1 MNNGATGVSPVPPGG
16 DARLSTNRLGKG
28 VLLKRFKDKQVDRD
42 WLNTNFPCMMA
53 CPAHT
58 NAGRYVALIAEG
70 RFEEAYKFAR
80 DPNPLAS
87 ICGRVCAHPCET
99 ACRRGD
105 IDRPIAIRAL
115 KRFLTERHGPESKHP
130 VDINAGRGQ
139 NRLPF
144 KVAVVGGGPVGLSA
158 AHDLALMG
166 YSVTIFEAAPVAG
179 GMLYLGIPEYR
190 LPRDVVEAQVREILA
205 TGDITLKLNQ
215 AAGRDFTV
223 SDLRHQGFDAVLV
236 AVGAHRS
243 RDLTIPGV
251 DLDGVY
257 KGIDFLLNV
266 NLGYKFTIGKKVIV
280 IGGGNVA
287 MDVARSAARE
297 VVRQHVAGVED
308 LEPSLESV
316 SAVATKE
323 MVDVSLSA
331 LRLGAQEVHL
341 VCLEKREEMPAALE
355 EIEEA
360 ETEGIV
366 MHPGLG
372 PKRMIGKDGK
382 VVALE
387 TLKTKWVFDQN
398 RRFNPAFYEG
408 SETQLDCD
416 TIIMAV
422 GQAPNLDFLKP
433 EDGVELSP
441 RGLIAVN
448 PQTLMTSASG
458 IFAGGDCV
466 FGPRLIID
474 SVADGK
480 RAAVGIDE
488 FLRGE
493 KHPEPI
499 VEVEVFKR
507 HSMPLELL
515 DLVRPPIP
523 MLPVERRTGVTEVEV
538 GYDAR
543 SAMEEAQR
551 CLHCW
556 VNTVFEGVP
565 EDGSM
570 CILCGGCVDV
580 CPENCL
586 QLVSLDRIQFE
597 PETVQ
602 QIREH
607 QELFG
612 VEFDEVAAD
621 ELGIVTGSAMLKDET
636 RCIRCG
642 LCAARCPVGTI
653 TMESY
658 SLVSAERTG
667 LISVESIDG
676 PLRPKSPVMAG
687 GPR

>member
-1 MNNGATGVSPVPPGG
+1 
-16 DARLSTNRLGKG
+16 
-28 VLLKRFKDKQVDRD
+28 LLKRFKDKKVDRD

-105 IDRPIAIRAL
+105 IDRPISIRAL

-139 NRLPF
+139 NKLPF

-215 AAGRDFTV
+215 AAGRDFMV
-223 SDLRHQGFDAVLV
+223 SDLRHQGFDAVLI

-308 LEPSLESV
+308 LEPSLENV

-360 ETEGIV
+360 ETEGII

-382 VVALE
+382 IVALE
-387 TLKTKWVFDQN
+387 TLKTKWVFDEN
-398 RRFNPAFYEG
+398 KRFNPAFYEG
-408 SETQLDCD
+408 SETELECD

-441 RGLIAVN
+441 RRLIAVN
-448 PQTLMTSASG
+448 PQTLMTSANG

-480 RAAVGIDE
+480 RAALGIDE
-488 FLRGE
+488 FLRGQ

-515 DLVRPPIP
+515 DLVRQPVP
-523 MLPVERRTGVTEVEV
+523 MLPLERRTGVTEVEV
-538 GYDAR
+538 GYDAE

-565 EDGSM
+565 EDGSL

-602 QIREH
+602 QILEH

-612 VEFDEVAAD
+612 VELDEVAAD

-658 SLVSAERTG
+658 NLASAERTG
-667 LISVESIDG
+667 LISIEAIDG
-676 PLRPKSPVMAG
+676 PLRPKSPVTAG
-687 GPR
+687 GPK